1 MADFITQ
8 ATSSYYD
15 NRQAPDVGK
24 QQSTKETRKVAEQFE
39 AFFLSQT
46 MEQMHSGIETDGM
59 FGGGHAEKV
68 FRSMLFDEYGK
79 LTAKTGGI
87 GIADTIMRSMIQTQ
101 EVVSQKGEKE

>member
-1 MADFITQ
+1 MTDLISQ
-8 ATSSYYD
+8 AISAYD
-15 NRQAPDVGK
+15 NSRQAPDVGK
-24 QQSTKETRKVAEQFE
+24 QQSVKEMRKAAEQFE

-46 MEQMHSGIETDGM
+46 MEQMHSGIATDGM

-87 GIADTIMRSMIQTQ
+87 GIADAVMRSMLQNQ
-101 EVVSQKGEKE
+101 EVDSQKGEE